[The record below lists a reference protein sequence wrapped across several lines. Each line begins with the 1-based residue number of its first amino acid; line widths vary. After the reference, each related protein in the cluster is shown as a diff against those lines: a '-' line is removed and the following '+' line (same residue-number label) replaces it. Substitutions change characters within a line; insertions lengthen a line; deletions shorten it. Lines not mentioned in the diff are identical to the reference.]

1 MEIKLPTDRSEM
13 SPAQGAAPL
22 SEAKLRLL
30 QRYLSGSVSQT
41 VAASR
46 PITPRPSGEPALLSL
61 SQEQLVLRESSMAD
75 IPPLYNECITLR
87 MEGPLEVALLER
99 SLAEIIRRHEIW
111 RTSYDLRN
119 GRLVQV
125 VHPACEMRLP
135 MVDLRGFPGESLE
148 EEVLRLAT
156 EETRLRFDLS
166 RGPLLR
172 AILMK
177 TGEADYRLS
186 VVAHLSIVDGI
197 SVYQLF
203 PSELAA
209 LYTAFSAG
217 KPSPLPELPLQYA
230 DYAYWQRQ
238 WLSDDELAR
247 QLTYWREQL
256 AGDLP
261 VLQWPT
267 DRPRTAVRTYR
278 GAIRPFALGR
288 PLTDA
293 LKELTRREGVTLF
306 TTLLA
311 SFACLIYCYTSQL
324 DLVIG
329 TPSTSGRKRSEFQT
343 LLGYFL
349 NPVALRIDFQD
360 DPSLRDLL
368 LRAQKVIAEAIS
380 YDDLPIEVLAKELQ
394 PKPDPGRSPF
404 FTPAISLQPTSPDEA
419 TGWHVTSMDADSGGT
434 PWDLYLAFI
443 NKADGMIGRVQYNP
457 DLFTTLTISQMLGD
471 LQKVMKAIVSDPSR
485 RISSLRPAM
494 LEPQVIVQTT
504 TQSGSAS

>member
-1 MEIKLPTDRSEM
+1 MFRV
-13 SPAQGAAPL
+13 QGSTPL

-30 QRYLSGSVSQT
+30 QRYLSGGASRT

-46 PITPRPSGEPALLSL
+46 LITPRPSGEPALLSL
-61 SQEQLVLRESSMAD
+61 SQEQLVLREGSMAN

-87 MEGPLEVALLER
+87 IKRPLEVALLEQ
-99 SLAEIIRRHEIW
+99 SLTEITRRHEIW
-111 RTSYDLRN
+111 RTSYDVRN
-119 GRLVQV
+119 GHLVQV
-125 VHPACEMRLP
+125 IHPAVREMRLP
-135 MVDLRGFPGESLE
+135 VVDLRGFPEETLE

-156 EETRLRFDLS
+156 EETGHRFDLS

-209 LYTAFSAG
+209 LYEAFASG
-217 KPSPLPELPLQYA
+217 KPSPLPQLSLQYA

-238 WLSDDELAR
+238 WLRDEELAK
-247 QLTYWREQL
+247 QLTYWRKQL
-256 AGDLP
+256 SGKLP
-261 VLQWPT
+261 VLHWPAE
-267 DRPRTAVRTYR
+267 RPRPAVRTYR
-278 GAIRPFALGR
+278 GAILSFGLSR
-288 PLTDA
+288 PLTDS

-311 SFACLIYCYTSQL
+311 SFAGLIYCYTSKV

-329 TPSTSGRKRSEFQT
+329 TPSPSGRKRSEFQA

-349 NPVALRIDFQD
+349 NPVALRIDLQD
-360 DPSLRDLL
+360 DPSLRELL
-368 LRAQKVIAEAIS
+368 HRAQKVIAEAIS
-380 YDDLPIEVLAKELQ
+380 YDDLPIEVLEKELQ
-394 PKPDPGRSPF
+394 HKPDSVHNPLCAL
-404 FTPAISLQPTSPDEA
+404 AISLQPTSPDEA
-419 TGWHVTSMDADSGGT
+419 TGWHITSMDAESGGS

-457 DLFTTLTISQMLGD
+457 DLFTTSTISQLLRD
-471 LQKVMKAIVSDPSR
+471 LQKMMQAIVSDPCQH
-485 RISSLRPAM
+485 ISKL
-494 LEPQVIVQTT
+494 PQVVHEPRMV
-504 TQSGSAS
+504 G